1 MDIIMQRGM
10 FIRAFS
16 FGKILCLSK
25 TSIVLNLWWTWTFW
39 IVSSNV
45 PNLVSWATNSMTFV
59 YNTLKMKQIPTL
71 NQRSQIAIMQM
82 QDLKIW
88 NQTSKIEMYDGFGF
102 TTWSI
107 CAIPPIYPMD
117 WNIAS
122 WKWNT
127 KMLVPLI
134 LSDSN
139 TSKKIWIDEN
149 QFSSSWPFLEIWPR
163 LFLVQWIKR
172 SYSTQKEKLEDVK
185 RYGN

>member
-10 FIRAFS
+10 FIWAFS

-45 PNLVSWATNSMTFV
+45 PNLVSWTTNSMTFV

-71 NQRSQIAIMQM
+71 NQRSQITIMQM

-88 NQTSKIEMYDGFGF
+88 NQTSKTEMYEGFGF
-102 TTWSI
+102 TTGSI

-139 TSKKIWIDEN
+139 TSKKYMKWWKSI
-149 QFSSSWPFLEIWPR
+149 FFLLTSSWNMAKAF
-163 LFLVQWIKR
+163 
-172 SYSTQKEKLEDVK
+172 SCSMD
-185 RYGN
+185 